1 MPDFTLHGNH
11 DPCPAC
17 DLRRAA
23 IFARAGAVPIPIG
36 AVECNLCGGT
46 GMIALTPAEITA
58 RTAEEARRTY
68 WPAFD
73 ERNGI

>member
-1 MPDFTLHGNH
+1 MPDETLCGNH

-17 DLRRAA
+17 DLRREAL
-23 IFARAGAVPIPIG
+23 GKVPIGFGDVP
-36 AVECNLCGGT
+36 CNTCGGK
-46 GMIALTPAEITA
+46 GFLPLSAAEIVE
-58 RTAEEARRTY
+58 RTADEARRTH